1 LRRRREERKIAAD
14 LPSNHK
20 MSNKYPDESVDGS
33 IDPAAVERAEAAVAR
48 LGERYLTEAQSE
60 LDALRHALE
69 ALPPRAEQ
77 SRGEIAE
84 LARMAHDIAG
94 QGSLFGWPLMSQ
106 IGDALQL
113 LLRDRANL
121 GPSGRAITQA
131 HLEAMETALRDGIQD
146 TAEPRGRKLLAGLV
160 GLEDD

>member
-1 LRRRREERKIAAD
+1 LRHRREERKISAN
-14 LPSNHK
+14 LPRDYEMN
-20 MSNKYPDESVDGS
+20 NKYPDESVDGS
-33 IDPAAVERAEAAVAR
+33 IDPAAVERAEAALAR
-48 LGERYLTEAQSE
+48 LGERYLTEAQTE
-60 LDALRHALE
+60 LGALRQALE
-69 ALPPRAEQ
+69 KLPPRAEQ

-121 GPSGRAITQA
+121 GPAGRALTQA

-146 TAEPRGRKLLAGLV
+146 TAEPRGQKLLAGLA
-160 GLEDD
+160 GLKDD